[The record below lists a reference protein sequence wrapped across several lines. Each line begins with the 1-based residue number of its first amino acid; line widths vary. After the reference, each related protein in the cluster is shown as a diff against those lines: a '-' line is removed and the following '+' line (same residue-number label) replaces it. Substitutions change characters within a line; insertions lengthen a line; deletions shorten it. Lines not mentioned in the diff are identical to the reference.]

1 MKLAFIMDA
10 IYPYNKGGAEKR
22 VYDISTELV
31 ERGNEVHVFGMKYW
45 KGPKI
50 IKQDGVFLHGIC
62 KKMPLYT
69 KNGSRSITQN
79 IWFAFKLF
87 FHLVKADFDLVE
99 CVHHLYFAVFA
110 TKIVC
115 VIKRRPFVVSWHEVW
130 SKKYWIDYVGP
141 ISGRIGYCIAKF
153 ASFCPNKIVA
163 VSTLTEKEL
172 IKELKVKEDRIIKID
187 NGINFKKIQAVPKSK
202 ESYDIIFAGRLI
214 KEKNIKLLINAV
226 ALIKKQLPS
235 IKCLIVGDGPDKK
248 NLEQQ
253 VKKLDL
259 EKNIHFPGF
268 FKKHESVLA
277 LMKSAK
283 VFAFSSTREGFGIV
297 AIEANACGLPVVTI
311 NHPQNAAKYLIVNE
325 LNGFVTENKTEPFK
339 EKIQLLLKNPALQQV
354 MSHNAI
360 KESKKYDWKKIID
373 KIEE

>member
-45 KGPKI
+45 EGPTV

-69 KNGSRSITQN
+69 KKGSRSITQN
-79 IWFAFKLF
+79 IWFAYKLF

-110 TKIVC
+110 TKLAC
-115 VIKRRPFVVSWHEVW
+115 KIKHRPFVVSWHEVW

-268 FKKHESVLA
+268 F
-277 LMKSAK
+277 
-283 VFAFSSTREGFGIV
+283 
-297 AIEANACGLPVVTI
+297 
-311 NHPQNAAKYLIVNE
+311 
-325 LNGFVTENKTEPFK
+325 
-339 EKIQLLLKNPALQQV
+339 
-354 MSHNAI
+354 
-360 KESKKYDWKKIID
+360 
-373 KIEE
+373 